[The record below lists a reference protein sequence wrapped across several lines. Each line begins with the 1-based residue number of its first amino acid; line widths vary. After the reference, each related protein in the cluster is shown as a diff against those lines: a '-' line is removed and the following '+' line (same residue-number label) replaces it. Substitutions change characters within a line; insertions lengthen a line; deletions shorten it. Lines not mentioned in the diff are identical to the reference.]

1 MILRQLTLVSW
12 YAIFMFICIL
22 VNCQLKINES
32 RKSVDPDFSG
42 MSEFLLYTVAIY
54 SKNNCFLPKKTKFP
68 IFSFITLNGLKGIC
82 VVYTT
87 QIPLR
92 TLRLL
97 KTENKKFSFFREKAI
112 IFTLIP
118 NPFWITN
125 P

>member
-1 MILRQLTLVSW
+1 MGVGVYGFVIQNGLGIRVKIIAFS
-12 YAIFMFICIL
+12 
-22 VNCQLKINES
+22 LKKLNFLF
-32 RKSVDPDFSG
+32 SVFRS
-42 MSEFLLYTVAIY
+42 
-54 SKNNCFLPKKTKFP
+54 
-68 IFSFITLNGLKGIC
+68 LNVLKGIC

-118 NPFWITN
+118 NPF
-125 P
+125 